1 MRHFKRTVLITSVAS
16 LLVAPAL
23 ADDGDKTQT
32 RERTQVTAEQRQ
44 QAMEERRQAVH
55 SLPAEQ
61 RAAVREAHRKARA
74 NEGAELQKRIEKRE
88 HRHDRSAA
96 GARGAGKGHG
106 SKRGR

>member
-1 MRHFKRTVLITSVAS
+1 MRHFKRTVLITAAAS

-23 ADDGDKTQT
+23 ADDGDKAQT

-74 NEGAELQKRIEKRE
+74 NEYDGTQRRMAQHA
-88 HRHDRSAA
+88 HRHDRAA
-96 GARGAGKGHG
+96 GGSRGAGKG
-106 SKRGR
+106 